1 MATKLAAIVAALTMI
16 ASGSRVT
23 AQVVVAGPIPPPPP
37 GQYVPPDSSLRFT
50 VTPKDAEVYV
60 DGYYA
65 GIVDAF
71 DGTFQRLRVAPGPH
85 DITLFKDGFHSFSQK
100 VYLSPNT
107 TFKIRHTLEPLGPN
121 EPLEARPVPPPLP
134 VGQAPPPGAPPAR
147 THGRREPPQQSPQQ
161 PPQQQQPPQPSPQ
174 PPATGYGTL
183 ALSIQPAG
191 ADVVVDGEPRR
202 GSRDSITIE
211 LTAGRHNVQIRKA
224 GYVGYLT
231 DIDVRS
237 GETTTLN
244 VNLKQQP

>member
-1 MATKLAAIVAALTMI
+1 MATRLAAIVAALTMI
-16 ASGSRVT
+16 APGSRVT

-65 GIVDAF
+65 GIVDAY

-85 DITLFKDGFHSFSQK
+85 DVTLFKDGFHSFSQK
-100 VYLSPNT
+100 VYLSPNA
-107 TFKIRHTLEPLGPN
+107 TFKIRHTLDALGPN
-121 EPLEARPVPPPLP
+121 EPLEARPVPPQLP

-147 THGRREPPQQSPQQ
+147 TPGRREHPQQ
-161 PPQQQQPPQPSPQ
+161 PPQQQPPPQ
-174 PPATGYGTL
+174 PPATGHGTL

-191 ADVVVDGEPRR
+191 ADVVIDGEPWR
-202 GSRDSITIE
+202 GPRGSITIE

-231 DIDVRS
+231 DVDVRS

-244 VNLKQQP
+244 VDLKQQP